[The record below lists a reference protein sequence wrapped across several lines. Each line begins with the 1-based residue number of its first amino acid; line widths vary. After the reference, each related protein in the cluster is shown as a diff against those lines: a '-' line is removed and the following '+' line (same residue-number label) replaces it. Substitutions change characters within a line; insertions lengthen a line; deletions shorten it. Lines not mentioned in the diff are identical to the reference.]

1 MVKLF
6 FSHRVKMVATRGK
19 NRGCKQT
26 LESSE
31 LSSSFPKIVP
41 KGSDWNPKW
50 KFRFPICNRFPK
62 LSPRCE
68 KWSNR
73 AASKNLTLLNIFS
86 LQMMDPDG
94 SNGDPEAEPM
104 CHNWDPNG
112 DPSVKMR
119 NNYAIITPS
128 SSHRLHAFA
137 TEMRNSGEK
146 EKCWENRRR
155 SLSNP
160 EQLI

>member
-1 MVKLF
+1 
-6 FSHRVKMVATRGK
+6 MVATRGK

-62 LSPRCE
+62 LSPRWE

-128 SSHRLHAFA
+128 SSHQLHAFA

>member
-1 MVKLF
+1 
-6 FSHRVKMVATRGK
+6 
-19 NRGCKQT
+19 
-26 LESSE
+26 
-31 LSSSFPKIVP
+31 
-41 KGSDWNPKW
+41 
-50 KFRFPICNRFPK
+50 
-62 LSPRCE
+62 
-68 KWSNR
+68 
-73 AASKNLTLLNIFS
+73 
-86 LQMMDPDG
+86 MMDPDG

-119 NNYAIITPS
+119 NNYAIITPRS
-128 SSHRLHAFA
+128 SQRLYAFA